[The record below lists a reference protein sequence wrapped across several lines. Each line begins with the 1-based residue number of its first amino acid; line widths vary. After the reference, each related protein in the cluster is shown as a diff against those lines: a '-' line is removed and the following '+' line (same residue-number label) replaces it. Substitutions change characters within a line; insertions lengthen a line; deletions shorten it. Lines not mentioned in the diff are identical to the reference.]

1 MGVVPFNKDSGKRY
15 IQGGRKAL
23 RNHLYMAAVV
33 GTRWNCLLAEFYQR
47 LRLAGKPAKVA
58 FTAVIRKLI
67 CLVNSIAKRKF
78 GWQENIV
85 IKC

>member
-1 MGVVPFNKDSGKRY
+1 VGVASFNKDSGKYSVKRY
-15 IQGGRKAL
+15 IQGGRKPI

-58 FTAVIRKLI
+58 FTAVFRKLI
-67 CLVNSIAKRKF
+67 CLVNSIAK
-78 GWQENIV
+78 
-85 IKC
+85 